1 MTTNKTPR
9 IAVIGSNMV
18 DLVTY
23 VNRMPVRGE
32 TVEAPSFEMGHGGK
46 GANQAVAAAKLGA
59 AVVMV
64 TKVGDDMFADAT
76 IRNLASFGVDTKHA
90 RRVAGRSSG
99 VAPIMVEPSGEN
111 SILIVKGANSDLSPN
126 DIERAAEDLKTCDI
140 ILLQLE
146 IPLETVYAAIAFG
159 KRHGV
164 KTLLNPAP
172 ATPELDPEKIRDVS
186 FLVPN
191 ETELAILTGM
201 PVGTED
207 EIAAAARS
215 LIAKG
220 IGTVIVTMGA
230 RGALLVTASDTRNI
244 APVRVTP
251 VDTTGA
257 GDAFVGSFAR
267 YYAAELGPGGGARQG
282 GPLRRRFGHPPRH
295 AESLRNGRRIRG
307 LLRRPASRK
316 PVAQMREFVSPGWRL
331 SRAASNLTA
340 AVR

>member
-172 ATPELDPEKIRDVS
+172 ATPELEPEKIRDAS

-201 PVGTED
+201 PVGTQD
-207 EIAAAARS
+207 EIAAAALS

-220 IGTVIVTMGA
+220 VGTVIVTMGA
-230 RGALLVTASDTRNI
+230 RGALLVMASGTRNI

-267 YYAAELGPGGGARQG
+267 YYAA
-282 GPLRRRFGHPPRH
+282 
-295 AESLRNGRRIRG
+295 SWG
-307 LLRRPASRK
+307 LEEALDK
-316 PVAQMREFVSPGWRL
+316 
-331 SRAASNLTA
+331 
-340 AVR
+340 AVRYAADSVTRRGTQKAYATEGEFAVFCAGLPRGSP

>member
-1 MTTNKTPR
+1 MTAATKPR

-46 GANQAVAAAKLGA
+46 GANQAAAAAKLGA
-59 AVVMV
+59 SVVMV
-64 TKVGDDMFADAT
+64 TAVGDDMFADAT
-76 IRNLASFGVDTKHA
+76 IRNLDQLGVDTRYVK
-90 RRVAGRSSG
+90 RLRGKSSG

-111 SILIVKGANSDLSPN
+111 SILIVKGANADLSPA
-126 DIERAAEDLKTCDI
+126 DIEGAADVLKTCDL

-164 KTLLNPAP
+164 KTVLNPAP

-186 FLVPN
+186 FFVPN

-201 PVGTED
+201 PVETEAH
-207 EIAAAARS
+207 IAAAARS
-215 LIAKG
+215 LIDKG
-220 IGTVIVTMGA
+220 VGTVVVTLGA
-230 RGALLVTASDTRNI
+230 RGALLATATEVRGI
-244 APVRVTP
+244 EPVLVTP

-267 YYAAELGPGGGARQG
+267 YFAGGLGVEAALRQAARYAADSVT
-282 GPLRRRFGHPPRH
+282 RRGTQKAYASEAAFRTFC
-295 AESLRNGRRIRG
+295 ESLDAVA
-307 LLRRPASRK
+307 LK
-316 PVAQMREFVSPGWRL
+316 P
-331 SRAASNLTA
+331 
-340 AVR
+340 